1 MNIVK
6 LVNVKKYCEQ
16 AKISRSSFYRQAH
29 RDEIEIYKVSGS
41 KKPWI
46 VSLENEHQQ
55 IDENNVLEYLE
66 RENERMVE
74 AALKNVNIP
83 RSSIS
88 QDL

>member
-6 LVNVKKYCEQ
+6 LVNVQEYCKQ
-16 AKISRSSFYRQAH
+16 AGISRATFYRKIH
-29 RDEIEIYKVSGS
+29 KDEIETYKVSGS

-66 RENERMVE
+66 REDEKMAE
-74 AALKNVNIP
+74 QLSKI
-83 RSSIS
+83 SI
-88 QDL
+88 